1 MRKLNKLG
9 MSISLALA
17 AACAAGPADAAFNI
31 VQATGGNYIP
41 SVGPVACG
49 QGKCKTTL
57 KPAKVLDLGPG
68 SPQNIGL
75 LFTDLALQRPAYTIG
90 AFGGSLDLDFII
102 THYGAYNV
110 APLSGANFYVDY
122 KAQQGA
128 VLPDNLHW
136 IQVVTDNFN
145 ISGINGGDLNAPKG
159 PGNPESIIDALNTP
173 NQPYYDVNAAANKPP
188 FGSSPPTFRDF
199 SGRFPEP
206 DATHPEIDWTAQ
218 LFLVSDPGTKVMTVY
233 NGVQWGWVTQYS
245 ADGNFAP
252 IPDPAGWALMMTGL
266 GLAGAALRRGRTAAA
281 A

>member
-1 MRKLNKLG
+1 LCL
-9 MSISLALA
+9 SLALA
-17 AACAAGPADAAFNI
+17 AACATTAANAAFKI

-57 KPAKVLDLGPG
+57 KPTTVVDLGPG

-75 LFTDLALQRPAYTIG
+75 LFTDLAFQRPAYTIG
-90 AFGGSLDLDFII
+90 AYGGSLDLDFII
-102 THYGAYNV
+102 THYGAYN
-110 APLSGANFYVDY
+110 APPVHGANFYVDY

-145 ISGINGGDLNAPKG
+145 ISGVNGSDFNAPKG
-159 PGNPESIIDALNTP
+159 LGQPESIIDALNTP
-173 NQPYYDVNAAANKPP
+173 NQPYYDANAAANNPP
-188 FGSSPPTFRDF
+188 FASSPPSFRDF
-199 SGRFPEP
+199 SSRFPEP
-206 DATHPEIDWTAQ
+206 NAAHPRIDWTAE

-245 ADGNFAP
+245 ANGNFAA
-252 IPDPAGWALMMTGL
+252 IPEPAAWGLMLAGL
-266 GLAGAALRRGRTAAA
+266 GLAGAGLRRGRRATATAR
-281 A
+281 